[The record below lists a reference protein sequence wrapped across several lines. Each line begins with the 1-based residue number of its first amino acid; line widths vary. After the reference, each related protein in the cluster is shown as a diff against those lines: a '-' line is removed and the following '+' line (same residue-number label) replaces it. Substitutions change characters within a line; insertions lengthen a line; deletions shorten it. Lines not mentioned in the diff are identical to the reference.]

1 MRLTADEY
9 QTWKT
14 SAMLIND
21 RNLKRAL
28 LSAIAD
34 EYSSKILSST
44 AWKSLSVM
52 DMVRDEGIP
61 STSAYR
67 RVKELKDQGLL
78 AVDRTI
84 VTKDGKKYD
93 LYKSTFREVNINF
106 RRGSLEVKAVPNR
119 DIFEKTLL
127 LFKSLTEES

>member
-1 MRLTADEY
+1 
-9 QTWKT
+9 
-14 SAMLIND
+14 MLIND